1 MTSVFTKL
9 VVEHIGPNQWRLSEP
24 LFYHSPDGS
33 VRVTIPR
40 GFECD
45 LASIPRIF
53 WGLLSPAGRY
63 ARAAVL
69 HDYLYTIASP
79 RTEETRAA
87 ADWEFLVAMKA
98 EGVRWLARNT
108 MFAAVRNFGAPIFY
122 RNR

>member
-1 MTSVFTKL
+1 MSAVFSKL
-9 VVEHIGPNQWRLSEP
+9 VLEHIGPNQWRLTEP
-24 LFYHSPDGS
+24 LHYHSPDGT
-33 VRVTIPR
+33 VTLAIPA

-53 WGLLSPAGRY
+53 WSLLSPAGKY

-108 MFAAVRNFGAPIFY
+108 MHQAVRQFGGPVFY
-122 RNR
+122 RKR